1 MYGMPPESMSLGVQ
15 KLASL
20 LPMPS
25 GERLVE
31 QLEEQEEDH
40 ADIDATK
47 EDEAERE

>member
-1 MYGMPPESMSLGVQ
+1 MYGMPPESISLGVQ

-25 GERLVE
+25 GERLAE
-31 QLEEQEEDH
+31 QLEEQEDH